1 MHVYDDEDAIIE
13 AQRSNQNAN
22 SGASEKI
29 KDNKDNQTN
38 VVPKDWR
45 ILHDHLKDYI
55 LGKTTTH
62 IHTHSSFHNK
72 CANLPFYLKLNL
84 RSLKKVTG

>member
-55 LGKTTTH
+55 LGKLLLTYIPTTLFT
-62 IHTHSSFHNK
+62 INVLT
-72 CANLPFYLKLNL
+72 
-84 RSLKKVTG
+84 SLFISN